1 MEIGRQDG
9 MQLKHRFTTLLM
21 SSATWFRFCDMYIQN
36 YSELKKHCL
45 EPLCPLFI
53 FVQFFILKLKD
64 QQSIPI
70 LSSSSFSIPN
80 VVTRVKS
87 ALYKL

>member
-1 MEIGRQDG
+1 
-9 MQLKHRFTTLLM
+9 
-21 SSATWFRFCDMYIQN
+21 MYIQN
-36 YSELKKHCL
+36 YSELNKHCL
-45 EPLCPLFI
+45 EPSYPLFI

-64 QQSIPI
+64 QQSISI
-70 LSSSSFSIPN
+70 LSSPSFSIPN